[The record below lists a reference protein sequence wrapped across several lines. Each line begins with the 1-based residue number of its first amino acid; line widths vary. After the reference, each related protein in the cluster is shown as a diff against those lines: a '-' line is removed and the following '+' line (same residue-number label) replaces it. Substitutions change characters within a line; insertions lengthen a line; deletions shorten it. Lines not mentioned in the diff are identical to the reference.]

1 MTVDP
6 STPDTD
12 PEEIGE
18 KSSVPVNIEERT
30 QSKDVEVSD
39 EGETMAQPKMPPAT
53 TETKGETEYP
63 TGLKLIL
70 IVISIYLAAFLV
82 ALVPTSC
89 PQASL
94 PSSFLAVD

>member
-1 MTVDP
+1 MTVDS
-6 STPDTD
+6 STPDTC
-12 PEEIGE
+12 PEKMGE
-18 KSSVPVNIEERT
+18 KPSIPVNIEERI

-39 EGETMAQPKMPPAT
+39 EGETMAQPKTPPVT

-63 TGLKLIL
+63 TGLKLSL

-82 ALVPTSC
+82 ALVRTSC

-94 PSSFLAVD
+94 SSSF